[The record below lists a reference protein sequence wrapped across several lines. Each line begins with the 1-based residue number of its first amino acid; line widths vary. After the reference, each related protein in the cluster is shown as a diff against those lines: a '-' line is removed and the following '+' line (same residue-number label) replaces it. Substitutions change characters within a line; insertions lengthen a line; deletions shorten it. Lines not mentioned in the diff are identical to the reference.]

1 MKIRISQ
8 LVNDSI
14 VDGTGIR
21 LAVFTQGCIHN
32 CPGCHNPATHDV
44 NGGIES
50 DTDKIIS
57 IMKENPLLD
66 GVTLTGGDPFV
77 QPKQCGLIAAAA
89 HKIGLNVWTYTGYT
103 FEEIQEINDPD
114 FNNLLENTD
123 ILVDGRFIESQR
135 SLELKFRGSRNQ
147 RIIDMNK
154 TRETGVLTTIY
165 N

>member
-1 MKIRISQ
+1 M
-8 LVNDSI
+8 
-14 VDGTGIR
+14 
-21 LAVFTQGCIHN
+21 
-32 CPGCHNPATHDV
+32 
-44 NGGIES
+44 
-50 DTDKIIS
+50 
-57 IMKENPLLD
+57 
-66 GVTLTGGDPFV
+66 
-77 QPKQCGLIAAAA
+77 
-89 HKIGLNVWTYTGYT
+89 YGYT